1 MEKKKVSFQ
10 VIMGAVM
17 LLITAAIV
25 ADGLVFHKLKT
36 DALSYPLFCA
46 MGVALCCIAEIIKG
60 LKSSAKGAKD
70 EKPVHKNMKNFL
82 IAVGMFSIYALLMWL
97 FGFIVASIVLTFAF
111 LYVFKSK
118 KILWVGLGASIV
130 IVAIYFSFAKILYIF
145 LPKGVLFNLIF

>member
-1 MEKKKVSFQ
+1 MKV
-10 VIMGAVM
+10 
-17 LLITAAIV
+17 
-25 ADGLVFHKLKT
+25 
-36 DALSYPLFCA
+36 
-46 MGVALCCIAEIIKG
+46 
-60 LKSSAKGAKD
+60 
-70 EKPVHKNMKNFL
+70 VHKNMKNFL